1 MKDSFVLYTK
11 YEEQISLLSD
21 AQAGVLL
28 RALICYQSQKD
39 LPEMDGMTNIVFTVI
54 RQQIDFDNQKYDEV
68 CAVRKAS
75 GAQGGRPPK
84 RVENKGNKP
93 KKPNGFENK
102 DEKPNGYFKNQTK
115 AKKPESDTDTDTDTD
130 NDTDI
135 EERKKE
141 IYINNNLT
149 PSACEEEYEDESELI
164 SHEDIMRNFGISKT
178 LTNELKDFLRQC
190 YINGHIVSNEKLEDI
205 VFRLIDDLNDD
216 VSRVACVRRAIS
228 GGYFDIKV

>member
-11 YEEQISLLSD
+11 YEEQIALLSD

-28 RALICYQSQKD
+28 RALICYQSQKE
-39 LPEMDGMTNIVFTVI
+39 LPKMDGMTNIVFTVI

-84 RVENKGNKP
+84 RVENKVNKP
-93 KKPNGFENK
+93 KKPNGFESDN
-102 DEKPNGYFKNQTK
+102 EKPNGYFENQTK
-115 AKKPESDTDTDTDTD
+115 AKKPESDTDNDTD

-149 PSACEEEYEDESELI
+149 PSACACDEDCEFK
-164 SHEDIMRNFGISKT
+164 SHEDIMIDYGISKG
-178 LTNELKDFLRQC
+178 LTETLKDFLRHC
-190 YINGHIVSNEKLEDI
+190 YVNKHIVTNAKLEDI
-205 VFRLIDDLNDD
+205 IFRLIEKYGQDNSGMID
-216 VSRVACVRRAIS
+216 CVQKAIN
-228 GGYFDIKV
+228 GGYFDVKA